1 MHPHTELRTV
11 SPEIGVGVFATRRLP
26 KGTILFVEDPLEIT
40 IPPDHPML
48 QYPAFRKLVDVY
60 AIVKTDGHYE
70 ISWDYAKYVNHC
82 CHYNAITTGFGFD
95 IAIRDIE
102 EGEQIRDD
110 YGMFNVDYDMDLIC
124 SYEDCRRRVR
134 TSDWDSCA
142 DQWEAD
148 ARDALA
154 HVREVPQVLWD
165 IMDDEVRSALVHYL
179 ETGEGYISVRVL
191 RKTDPDIHPGTE
203 VHF

>member
-40 IPPDHPML
+40 IAPDHPML
-48 QYPAFRKLVDVY
+48 QYPVFRKLVNVY
-60 AIVKTDGHYE
+60 AIVKTDGHFE

-95 IAIRDIE
+95 IAVRDIE

-110 YGMFNVDYDMDLIC
+110 YGMFNVDYDLDLIC
-124 SYEDCRRRVR
+124 TYEDCRRRVR
-134 TSDWDSCA
+134 TSDWDTCA

-148 ARDALA
+148 ARGALA

-165 IMDDEVRSALVHYL
+165 VMDEEVRSTLEHYL
-179 ETGEGYISVRVL
+179 VTGEGYISVREL
-191 RKTDPDIHPGTE
+191 RKTNPDAHPVME
-203 VHF
+203 AQF